1 MSFSN
6 SSDKRIVVWVQK
18 FKDRDSL
25 MLQWNDPDTCKRK
38 SKSAE
43 TTDPDLAE
51 TKRSDL
57 EYELNHGKYQE
68 VSRMSWERFREL
80 FEDEYVAAR
89 RRNTQE
95 NYTAMFN
102 AFERLCRPG
111 MLRTVTA
118 RTVSRFAAA
127 LRKEPG
133 KAKNSNEQAPS
144 TIRQRLALLRT
155 ALGWA
160 VDQGLL
166 PKLPVFPTIKVPKR
180 KPQPIPPESF
190 ERLLAKAATPDI
202 KAFLL
207 AGWLG
212 GLRLHEAFFL
222 EWKETSEAPWINF
235 AADRI
240 IFPAEFAKAGEDQWV
255 PLDPVLRT
263 ALGTLPRQ
271 GRKVFQF
278 VSKRTKD
285 ALTIDGI
292 GERIRRL
299 AQKAGVRLTM
309 HSLRKGFGCRYA
321 GRVPAQVLQK
331 LMRHHNISLT
341 MTYYANVDDAA
352 MNAVLG
358 DKRTEDA
365 QAQQSRNSL
374 RNTTDISGGDSNDKT
389 TQILD
394 GEGT

>member
-1 MSFSN
+1 MSE
-6 SSDKRIVVWVQK
+6 KRIVVWVQK
-18 FKDRDSL
+18 FKDRPTL
-25 MLQWNDPDTCKRK
+25 MLQWIDPETGKRK

-43 TTDPDLAE
+43 TDDPDAAE

-102 AFERLCRPG
+102 AFERLCHPG
-111 MLRTVTA
+111 TLRSVTA
-118 RTVSRFAAA
+118 RTVSQYAAA

-133 KAKNSNEQAPS
+133 RAKNSKEQAAS
-144 TIRQRLALLRT
+144 TIRQRLALLHT

-160 VDQGLL
+160 VEQGLL
-166 PKLPVFPTIKVPKR
+166 PKLPAFPTIKVPKR

-190 ERLLAKAATPDI
+190 ERLLAKATTLDL

-212 GLRLHEAFFL
+212 GLRLHEVFFL
-222 EWKETSEAPWINF
+222 EWQETNEAPWINF

-255 PLDPVLRT
+255 PLDPALRA
-263 ALGTLPRQ
+263 ALEALPRQ
-271 GRKVFQF
+271 GRKVFHF
-278 VSKRTKD
+278 VSKRTKE
-285 ALTIDGI
+285 AITLDGI

-299 AQKAGVRLTM
+299 ARQAGVRLTM

-321 GRVPAQVLQK
+321 GKVPAQVLQK

-341 MTYYANVDDAA
+341 MAFYANVDDAA

-358 DKRTEDA
+358 DKRTAGMPE
-365 QAQQSRNSL
+365 NGL
-374 RNTTDISGGDSNDKT
+374 RNTSRNRTDISGMDSNEET
-389 TQILD
+389 TQTLE
-394 GEGT
+394 GEGA